1 MSYAQYGIGTMSET
15 YVHGYDPRENERLQ
29 DQAGTLVDLLHFDT
43 SYPSGSVVLEVGCG
57 VGAQTITLAQRS
69 PDARFTSIDVS
80 ADSLAEAKRKADAAG
95 LTNVQFQQADIFCL
109 PFAPEFFDHVFVCFV
124 LEHLSRPV
132 EALGHHETRVLYQA
146 VGFFFHLVL
155 SLAVWGLALLAITL
169 FHPEFVPPLVTLVVS
184 LVVPLVAGFVIV
196 KIHPSESATLPWM
209 MGLIWWMLCG
219 LHVLDMPT
227 GPMACYHCGA
237 TDKLWLT
244 FLSLNADSGLL
255 DGQGRFIATWPAVAM
270 IGYSLGA
277 RLGLRNADIPFENN

>member
-1 MSYAQYGIGTMSET
+1 MKPACCIRRWDFSSTWYE
-15 YVHGYDPRENERLQ
+15 PR
-29 DQAGTLVDLLHFDT
+29 
-43 SYPSGSVVLEVGCG
+43 G
-57 VGAQTITLAQRS
+57 VGTG
-69 PDARFTSIDVS
+69 
-80 ADSLAEAKRKADAAG
+80 AAG
-95 LTNVQFQQADIFCL
+95 
-109 PFAPEFFDHVFVCFV
+109 DH
-124 LEHLSRPV
+124 
-132 EALGHHETRVLYQA
+132 A
-146 VGFFFHLVL
+146 V
-155 SLAVWGLALLAITL
+155 S
-169 FHPEFVPPLVTLVVS
+169 PNFVPPLVTLVVS

-255 DGQGRFIATWPAVAM
+255 DGQGRFIATWPAVAT

-277 RLGLRNADIPFENN
+277 KLGLRNADIPFENN